1 MPSGSACAINC
12 DRYPHDCYPEE
23 GFFPDVVAETSDV
36 MLSMHL
42 AREGQAVAVV
52 PDFVARQHDP
62 TGVRVVPFAS
72 TAFGWKMSLIHCL
85 GPPLAGTCQKLAQHL
100 SGNRSRMGS

>member
-1 MPSGSACAINC
+1 MTSYTRCGTGAIRQC
-12 DRYPHDCYPEE
+12 LWGRV
-23 GFFPDVVAETSDV
+23 GV
-36 MLSMHL
+36 LSMHL